1 MCPDLGHISF
11 GYHTAQAHRSCAF
24 VRADNRLRLYA
35 ITTTE
40 EGGQIHSVCDKPAVD
55 APG

>member
-1 MCPDLGHISF
+1 MCPELGHILC
-11 GYHTAQAHRSCAF
+11 GCHTAQAHRFCAF